1 MDGREAQRRKGAIH
15 KVTQQNEIWTK
26 GSCISMFPISLK
38 SHRSWAALHSGKA
51 LAVPTPTWTMS
62 YSQKPGLIWNQP
74 HPRSISNL
82 LCVLLQDSSLSEP
95 LLLHQ
100 CHHLPHG
107 LATACN
113 FTIRKVAGG
122 QRERYVEAGN
132 GAGSQQGQASQG

>member
-1 MDGREAQRRKGAIH
+1 MGERPRDGKELS
-15 KVTQQNEIWTK
+15 KVTQQNEIRTK

-38 SHRSWAALHSGKA
+38 SHGSWAALHSGKA

-62 YSQKPGLIWNQP
+62 YSQKPGLTWNQP

-82 LCVLLQDSSLSEP
+82 LCVLLQDSSLSES

-100 CHHLPHG
+100 CHHLPHR

-113 FTIRKVAGG
+113 FTIRKVDGG
-122 QRERYVEAGN
+122 QRERYVEAEN